1 MMMTCWKRDLV
12 FMLIFVAALTVGV
25 SRVTADEKKE
35 SMPKSV
41 EVVPLRDLLAV
52 IHEKHPGR
60 VLDVEL
66 EQEEYGD
73 TETWVYEI
81 KMFTRRGRVYELEY
95 DAVTL
100 KLLNVKGRGHRH

>member
-1 MMMTCWKRDLV
+1 MMVCWKRDLV
-12 FMLIFVAALTVGV
+12 FMLILLAALTVGV
-25 SRVTADEKKE
+25 SRATADENKE
-35 SMPKSV
+35 SMPMSI
-41 EVVPLRDLLAV
+41 EVVPLRNLLAV

-73 TETWVYEI
+73 RVIWVYEV
-81 KMFTRRGRVYELEY
+81 KMFTRRGKVYELEY

>member
-1 MMMTCWKRDLV
+1 
-12 FMLIFVAALTVGV
+12 MLILAVALTVSV
-25 SRVTADEKKE
+25 SSATADENKK

-73 TETWVYEI
+73 TEIWVYEI

>member
-1 MMMTCWKRDLV
+1 MMACWKRDLV
-12 FMLIFVAALTVGV
+12 FMLILVAAFTMGV
-25 SRVTADEKKE
+25 SRATAGENKE

-66 EQEEYGD
+66 EQEGYGD
-73 TETWVYEI
+73 REIWVYEV
-81 KMFTRRGRVYELEY
+81 KMFTRRGKVYVLEY

-100 KLLNVKGRGHRH
+100 KLLNVEGRGHRH

>member
-1 MMMTCWKRDLV
+1 MVCWKRDLV
-12 FMLIFVAALTVGV
+12 FMLILLAALTVGV
-25 SRVTADEKKE
+25 SRATADENKE

-41 EVVPLRDLLAV
+41 EVVPLRNLLAV

-73 TETWVYEI
+73 RVIWVYEV
-81 KMFTRRGRVYELEY
+81 KMFTRRGKVYELEY

>member
-1 MMMTCWKRDLV
+1 
-12 FMLIFVAALTVGV
+12 MLILAVALTVSV
-25 SRVTADEKKE
+25 SSATADENKK

-52 IHEKHPGR
+52 IYEKHPGR

-73 TETWVYEI
+73 TEIWVYEI

>member
-1 MMMTCWKRDLV
+1 MIACWKRDLV
-12 FMLIFVAALTVGV
+12 FMLILLAALTVGV
-25 SRVTADEKKE
+25 SRATADENKE
-35 SMPKSV
+35 SMPMSV
-41 EVVPLRDLLAV
+41 EVVPLRELLAV

-73 TETWVYEI
+73 RVIWVYEV
-81 KMFTRRGRVYELEY
+81 KMFTRRGKVYELEY

>member
-1 MMMTCWKRDLV
+1 MMAYWKSDLV
-12 FMLIFVAALTVGV
+12 FMLVLVAALTVGV
-25 SRVTADEKKE
+25 SRVTADENKE
-35 SMPKSV
+35 SMPMSV

-73 TETWVYEI
+73 REIWVYEV

>member
-1 MMMTCWKRDLV
+1 MIACWNRDLV
-12 FMLIFVAALTVGV
+12 FMLILVAALTMGV
-25 SRVTADEKKE
+25 SRATADENKE
-35 SMPKSV
+35 SMPMSV

-52 IHEKHPGR
+52 IHKKHPGR

-73 TETWVYEI
+73 TEIWVYEI

-100 KLLNVKGRGHRH
+100 RLLNVEGRGHRH

>member
-1 MMMTCWKRDLV
+1 MIACWNRDLV
-12 FMLIFVAALTVGV
+12 FMLILVAALTMGV
-25 SRVTADEKKE
+25 SRATADENKE
-35 SMPKSV
+35 SMPMSV
-41 EVVPLRDLLAV
+41 EVVPLTDLLAV
-52 IHEKHPGR
+52 IHKKHPGR

-73 TETWVYEI
+73 TEIWVYEI

-100 KLLNVKGRGHRH
+100 RLLNVEGRGHRH

>member
-1 MMMTCWKRDLV
+1 MIACWNRDLV
-12 FMLIFVAALTVGV
+12 FMLILVAALTMGV
-25 SRVTADEKKE
+25 SRATADENKE
-35 SMPKSV
+35 SMPMSV

-52 IHEKHPGR
+52 IHKKHPGR

-66 EQEEYGD
+66 EQEEYGG
-73 TETWVYEI
+73 TEIWIYEV
-81 KMFTRRGRVYELEY
+81 KMFTRRGKVYELEY

>member
-1 MMMTCWKRDLV
+1 MLV
-12 FMLIFVAALTVGV
+12 LVAALTVGV
-25 SRVTADEKKE
+25 SWATADENKE
-35 SMPKSV
+35 SMPKAV
-41 EVVPLRDLLAV
+41 DVVPLRDLLAV
-52 IHEKHPGR
+52 IHKKHPGR

-73 TETWVYEI
+73 TEIWVYEI

-100 KLLNVKGRGHRH
+100 RLLNVEGRGHRH

>member
-1 MMMTCWKRDLV
+1 MIACWNRDLV
-12 FMLIFVAALTVGV
+12 FMLILVAAHTMGV
-25 SRVTADEKKE
+25 SRATADENKE
-35 SMPKSV
+35 SMPMSV

-52 IHEKHPGR
+52 IHKKHPGR

-73 TETWVYEI
+73 TEIWVYEI

-100 KLLNVKGRGHRH
+100 RLLNVEGRGHRH

>member
-1 MMMTCWKRDLV
+1 MIMACWKSDLV
-12 FMLIFVAALTVGV
+12 FMLILVAALTVGV
-25 SRVTADEKKE
+25 SRVTADENKE

-60 VLDVEL
+60 VLGVEL
-66 EQEEYGD
+66 DQEEYGD
-73 TETWVYEI
+73 REIWVYEV
-81 KMFTRRGRVYELEY
+81 KMFTRRGKVYELEY

>member
-1 MMMTCWKRDLV
+1 MMACRKRDLV
-12 FMLIFVAALTVGV
+12 FMLILLAVLIVCV
-25 SRVTADEKKE
+25 SWAIADENKE
-35 SMPKSV
+35 SMAKPV
-41 EVVPLRDLLAV
+41 HVVPLRDLLAV

-66 EQEEYGD
+66 EQEQYGD
-73 TETWVYEI
+73 RDIWVYEV

-100 KLLNVKGRGHRH
+100 KLLNVEGRGHRH

>member
-1 MMMTCWKRDLV
+1 MIACWKRDLV
-12 FMLIFVAALTVGV
+12 FMLILAAALTVGV
-25 SRVTADEKKE
+25 SSATADENKE
-35 SMPKSV
+35 SMPMSV
-41 EVVPLRDLLAV
+41 EVVPLRELLAV

-73 TETWVYEI
+73 TEIWVYEI

-100 KLLNVKGRGHRH
+100 KLLNVEGRGHRH

>member
-1 MMMTCWKRDLV
+1 
-12 FMLIFVAALTVGV
+12 MLILLAAMTVGV
-25 SRVTADEKKE
+25 SRATAEENKE
-35 SMPKSV
+35 NMPISG

-73 TETWVYEI
+73 TEIWIYEV
-81 KMFTRRGRVYELEY
+81 KMFTRRGKVYELEY

>member
-1 MMMTCWKRDLV
+1 MIACWNRDLV
-12 FMLIFVAALTVGV
+12 FMLILVAALTMGV
-25 SRVTADEKKE
+25 SRATADENNE
-35 SMPKSV
+35 SMPMSV

-52 IHEKHPGR
+52 IHKKHPGR

-73 TETWVYEI
+73 TEIWVYEI

-100 KLLNVKGRGHRH
+100 RLLNVEGRGHRH

>member
-1 MMMTCWKRDLV
+1 
-12 FMLIFVAALTVGV
+12 MLILIAALTAGV
-25 SRVTADEKKE
+25 SMATADEKKE
-35 SMPKSV
+35 SMPMSV

-66 EQEEYGD
+66 EQEEYGG
-73 TETWVYEI
+73 TETWVYEV
-81 KMFTRRGRVYELEY
+81 KMFTRRGKVYELEY